1 MRGLGAN
8 GRDTPRLTNVTCEPS
23 TEPSVAVTGNVSGS
37 RPAAAGEGPAI
48 MPIDRG
54 GWALIEMT
62 RLPELRGAIP
72 TWPVIDR
79 LISSSTRN
87 SKVRASS
94 PGFSTGMT
102 SRLIW
107 DQSQAPALGLKISAG
122 RSSAANTTRS
132 GCPSFDSM
140 VACDVS
146 TIISSSPA
154 AAISGE
160 RAIAIEQRNPFSI
173 VARAS
178 VLCRYHDS
186 VRYIP
191 SDVFRR

>member
-1 MRGLGAN
+1 MRALGAN
-8 GRDTPRLTNVTCEPS
+8 GRDTPRWTNVTCEPS

-94 PGFSTGMT
+94 PGFSRNDKPAHRGPVPGARPR
-102 SRLIW
+102 SE
-107 DQSQAPALGLKISAG
+107 DQRWPVLGRK
-122 RSSAANTTRS
+122 
-132 GCPSFDSM
+132 
-140 VACDVS
+140 
-146 TIISSSPA
+146 
-154 AAISGE
+154 
-160 RAIAIEQRNPFSI
+160 
-173 VARAS
+173 
-178 VLCRYHDS
+178 HD
-186 VRYIP
+186 P
-191 SDVFRR
+191 